1 MGSSVAIYASSAYT
15 IRIPFPFG
23 FVINITPSI
32 QGSHSE
38 SINRMTAA
46 LMDID
51 GDGLPDLVYSDSENS
66 MKVHRNLTG
75 RTDLLKGVTLPFG
88 DHVFVE
94 YK

>member
-1 MGSSVAIYASSAYT
+1 MGSSVAIYTSSAYT